1 MSSPRAWAFG
11 LIGVQEYLE
20 HLSGDRNVSAIND
33 RLTEKLICL
42 YEAQS
47 EEDWPWFEPVLSYVN
62 AKLPQ
67 ALIGSGRH
75 GGAHRQRALEL
86 GLQTLRWLVTEQT
99 RDGHFVPIG
108 SDGFYRRGGPRA
120 RFDQQ
125 PIEAQATVSACLE
138 AYEATQDVFWRDEA
152 RRAFEWFLGRNDL
165 DQPLYNP
172 SSGGCYDGLHFDRVN
187 LNQGAESTLAFLLA
201 LEEMTALQI
210 SAAPSV
216 ELADAARTGQPGRLP
231 GSSLGF
237 TEIYS

>member
-1 MSSPRAWAFG
+1 MSDALTAK
-11 LIGVQEYLE
+11 LIG
-20 HLSGDRNVSAIND
+20 
-33 RLTEKLICL
+33 L
-42 YEAQS
+42 YEVQS
-47 EEDWPWFEPVLSYVN
+47 EEDWPWFEPVLSYAN
-62 AKLPQ
+62 AKLPH
-67 ALIGSGRH
+67 ALICSGRH

-86 GLQTLRWLVTEQT
+86 GLQTLRWLVAEQS

-108 SDGFYRRGGPRA
+108 SDGFYRRGGVRA

-138 AYEATQDVFWRDEA
+138 AFEATHDRFWLDEA

-201 LEEMTALQI
+201 LEEMTTLQI
-210 SAAPSV
+210 STAASA
-216 ELADAARTGQPGRLP
+216 EMTGAAETAQSDRLP
-231 GSSLGF
+231 GSLPSF
-237 TEIYS
+237 AQIHA